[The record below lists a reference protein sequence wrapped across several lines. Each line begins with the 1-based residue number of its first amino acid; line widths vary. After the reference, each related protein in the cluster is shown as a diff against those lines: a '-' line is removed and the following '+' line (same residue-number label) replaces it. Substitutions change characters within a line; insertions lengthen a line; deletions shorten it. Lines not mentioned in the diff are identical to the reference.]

1 MIRMMRK
8 TGIAAC
14 IAAALAFCTLP
25 AGAQTLTDINP
36 SGDTTVT
43 ADVANGDVTYIISI
57 PDKIDFGRLT
67 PPENDSAPH
76 PKEESY
82 TVEAMEINGLQKGT
96 SRVVVLMKDAVAN
109 SGFQITGRD
118 TANMGKTLS
127 YSVFV
132 RVDDLDEDISTNT
145 RYANGYLLT
154 GFDKAD
160 ESVTGTLKLDQ
171 NQLYGVDLSSW
182 AGNYQGTIRFFSRV
196 ASLDDYN

>member
-14 IAAALAFCTLP
+14 IAATLAFCTLP
-25 AGAQTLTDINP
+25 AGAQTLTDIDP

-82 TVEAMEINGLQKGT
+82 TVEAMEINGLQKDT

-118 TANMGKTLS
+118 TANTGKTLS
-127 YSVFV
+127 YSVC
-132 RVDDLDEDISTNT
+132 DSSGHDISTNT

-154 GFDKAD
+154 GFDKAE

-182 AGNYQGTIRFFSRV
+182 AGNYQGTIRFFSKV
-196 ASLDDYN
+196 ASLNEY